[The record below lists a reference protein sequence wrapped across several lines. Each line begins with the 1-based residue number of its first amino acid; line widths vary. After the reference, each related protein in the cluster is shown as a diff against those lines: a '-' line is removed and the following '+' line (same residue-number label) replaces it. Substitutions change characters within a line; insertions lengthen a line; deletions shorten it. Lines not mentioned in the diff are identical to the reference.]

1 MVQNDLIQIKVSS
14 RFKSLLKKVSEARGL
29 PLSTYIKFMIT
40 EELKGDPLWNSLE
53 GIEDQ
58 SKAVEKYIAELEKK
72 PKKAVTK
79 KQAKDII
86 SNTS

>member
-1 MVQNDLIQIKVSS
+1 
-14 RFKSLLKKVSEARGL
+14 
-29 PLSTYIKFMIT
+29 MIT